1 MRVGVAEAR
10 RRFREILD
18 RVGAGEVVELSRRGE
33 VVATISGPSSG
44 QAGESFGESLS
55 RWRSKWD
62 VDNWSEDDPLGD
74 LRDRSPGRRAPW

>member
-33 VVATISGPSSG
+33 IVATMSAPSTGPDESLS
-44 QAGESFGESLS
+44 QALS
-55 RWRSKWD
+55 RWRSKWE
-62 VDNWSEDDPLGD
+62 VDDWPEDDPFAD
-74 LRDRSPGRRAPW
+74 LRDRSAGRDAPW